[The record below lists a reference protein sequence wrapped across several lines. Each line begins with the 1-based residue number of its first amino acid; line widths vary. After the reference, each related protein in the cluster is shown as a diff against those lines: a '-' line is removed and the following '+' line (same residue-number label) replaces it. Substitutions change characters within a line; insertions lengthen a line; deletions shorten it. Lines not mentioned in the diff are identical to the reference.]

1 MFRTQS
7 LFSSCLHPLAFVWQT
22 ARFQLARNYRKNC
35 SEISLILWL
44 KYVLIVCWLR
54 HWDFQLC
61 NCPGFKL
68 QNCVCITS
76 SQQRSRHSTLKLHQ
90 NHGCT
95 EGIFGRKCV
104 CMTCWDQTVKDVKV
118 SCNLSKYSLVFLLDM
133 NSATLEEKC
142 VTKFVRTVSKICS
155 SQRVHG
161 RSEKAETHPKSKQ
174 NLPLG
179 RRDPLLIFY
188 EYPPKV

>member
-1 MFRTQS
+1 MSTRNLAQNQRNLARMQILCRLGKPRYSVPPNCPSLQLLCHQIRYAAPIPKQLGNLRMQAIVEPHPVPVFRTQS

-61 NCPGFKL
+61 NCPSFKL

-76 SQQRSRHSTLKLHQ
+76 SQPRSRHSTLKLHQ
-90 NHGCT
+90 NHGST

-104 CMTCWDQTVKDVKV
+104 CMTC
-118 SCNLSKYSLVFLLDM
+118 
-133 NSATLEEKC
+133 
-142 VTKFVRTVSKICS
+142 
-155 SQRVHG
+155 
-161 RSEKAETHPKSKQ
+161 
-174 NLPLG
+174 
-179 RRDPLLIFY
+179 
-188 EYPPKV
+188 